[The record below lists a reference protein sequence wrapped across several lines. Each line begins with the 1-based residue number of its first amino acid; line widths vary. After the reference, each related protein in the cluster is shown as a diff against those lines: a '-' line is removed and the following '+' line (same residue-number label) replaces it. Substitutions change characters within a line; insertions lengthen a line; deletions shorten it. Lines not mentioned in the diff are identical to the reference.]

1 MISQNK
7 RLGMK
12 LYIFIFRYR
21 VKSDNVAENYF
32 FDFRPI
38 ETGILTP
45 KIEGVDFH
53 FHRNS
58 QISLKR

>member
-1 MISQNK
+1 MH
-7 RLGMK
+7 
-12 LYIFIFRYR
+12 R

-53 FHRNS
+53 FHLNS
-58 QISLKR
+58 QISLKS